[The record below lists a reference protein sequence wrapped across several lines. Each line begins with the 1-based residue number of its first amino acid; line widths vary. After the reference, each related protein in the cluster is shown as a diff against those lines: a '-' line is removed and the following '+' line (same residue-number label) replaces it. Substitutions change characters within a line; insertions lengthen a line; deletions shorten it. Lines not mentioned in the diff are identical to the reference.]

1 MEAKGISDTNSVDA
15 ANVEQAVDD
24 VQLALRKRSR
34 KRSIT
39 IFVVVSLLNVG
50 LLALLWTQL
59 LTPSKQA
66 NSDPSTVYGDVHTPL
81 VGKQAPDFSLLVIN
95 NADGKSTS
103 LHLADL
109 KGKPVVLNFWAAW
122 CDPCNAEAPYLQKTM
137 YPQLKSQGITFIGV
151 EAPENAGVSHT
162 YMQKYGITYP
172 NVEDT
177 INGSTAINYGISTF
191 PMTVF
196 INSKGVVTGMFNTS
210 MTPQG
215 LQQELSKL
223 KLVGA

>member
-1 MEAKGISDTNSVDA
+1 MEANGIHDTNSVDA
-15 ANVEQAVDD
+15 ATSKQAVDD
-24 VQLALRKRSR
+24 AQLVLRKRSR
-34 KRSIT
+34 KRNIT

-66 NSDPSTVYGDVHTPL
+66 SSDPSTVYGDVHMPL
-81 VGKQAPDFSLLVIN
+81 VGKQAPDFSLPVIN
-95 NADGKSTS
+95 NANGKSTT
-103 LHLADL
+103 LHLADF
-109 KGKPVVLNFWAAW
+109 KGQPVVLNFWAAW

-137 YPQLKSQGITFIGV
+137 YPQLKARGIAFIGI
-151 EAPENAGVSHT
+151 EAPENVGVSHD
-162 YMQKYGITYP
+162 YIQKYGITYP
-172 NVEDT
+172 NVQDT
-177 INGSTAINYGISTF
+177 LNTATSINYGISTF

-196 INSKGVVTGMFNTS
+196 INSKGIVTGMFNTS

-223 KLVGA
+223 KS

>member
-1 MEAKGISDTNSVDA
+1 MEANGIHDTNSVDA
-15 ANVEQAVDD
+15 ATSKQAVDD
-24 VQLALRKRSR
+24 AQLVLRKRSR
-34 KRSIT
+34 KHNIT

-66 NSDPSTVYGDVHTPL
+66 SSDPSTVYGDVHMPL
-81 VGKQAPDFSLLVIN
+81 VGKQAPDFSLPVIN
-95 NADGKSTS
+95 NANGKSTT
-103 LHLADL
+103 LHLADF
-109 KGKPVVLNFWAAW
+109 KGQPVVLNFWAAW

-137 YPQLKSQGITFIGV
+137 YPQLKARGIAFIGI
-151 EAPENAGVSHT
+151 EAPENAGVSHD
-162 YMQKYGITYP
+162 YIQKYGITYP
-172 NVEDT
+172 NVQDT
-177 INGSTAINYGISTF
+177 LNTATSINYGISTF

-196 INSKGVVTGMFNTS
+196 INSKGIVTGMFNTS

-223 KLVGA
+223 KS

>member
-1 MEAKGISDTNSVDA
+1 MEASGTEDTTNMSALFSENDVDEA
-15 ANVEQAVDD
+15 RQA
-24 VQLALRKRSR
+24 QRKRSR
-34 KRSIT
+34 KRNIT

-59 LTPSKQA
+59 LTPSQQA

-81 VGKQAPDFSLLVIN
+81 VGKQAPDFSLPIIN
-95 NADGKSTS
+95 SANGKSTTM
-103 LHLADL
+103 HLSDF
-109 KGKPVVLNFWAAW
+109 KGKPVVLNFWASW
-122 CDPCNAEAPYLQKTM
+122 CDPCQAEAPFLEKTM
-137 YPQLKSQGITFIGV
+137 FPTLKARSIAFIGID
-151 EAPENAGVSHT
+151 APENSGATQT
-162 YMQKYGITYP
+162 YMQKFGISYP

-177 INGSTAINYGISTF
+177 INGSTAINYGVSTF

-196 INSKGVVTGMFNTS
+196 INSKGIVTGMYNTS

-223 KLVGA
+223 KS